1 MTLLPGAST
10 MRNCR
15 VLLVTLMFDHYFD
28 AFLADT
34 PEGKEINYHIRYQ
47 VYCLETGY
55 EDPMR
60 YPGERETDEFDRH
73 AVHFIARTKPTIE
86 KPEGEWIAALRLV
99 VRPFDSLPMNAHASV
114 DFSILSNE
122 IARDIKT
129 GDTSLCAEVSRM
141 CVVSNFRRRRQERN
155 TPYQMP
161 YDPER
166 DPPPA
171 NTSDASERRK
181 APWLMLGLLN
191 AARDYSEQH
200 RIRYWFFLT
209 NEALAR
215 IIQGVGFALTA
226 VGPSCEHRGKRI
238 PYFRDLDIGYENIAE
253 RLPLVYQMFTQP
265 SGYRVYSN
273 SEKEQGS
280 AASIISA
287 PR

>member
-1 MTLLPGAST
+1 
-10 MRNCR
+10 
-15 VLLVTLMFDHYFD
+15 MFDHYFE

-55 EDPMR
+55 EEPTR
-60 YPGERETDEFDRH
+60 YPGEKEIDSFDEH
-73 AVHFIARTKPTIE
+73 SVHFMARTKPTVE
-86 KPEGEWIAALRLV
+86 KPNPEWIAALRLV

-114 DFSILSNE
+114 DFSFLSGE

-141 CVVSNFRRRRQERN
+141 CVVSNFRRRRQERS

-161 YDPER
+161 YDPQR
-166 DPPPA
+166 DTPPA
-171 NTSDASERRK
+171 NTSDPTERRK

-191 AARDYSEQH
+191 AARDYSEKH
-200 RIRYWFFLT
+200 NIRYWFFLT

-215 IIQGVGFALTA
+215 IIEGVGFSLTS
-226 VGPSCEHRGKRI
+226 VGPPCEHRGKRI
-238 PYFRDLDIGYENIAE
+238 PYFRDLSVGYENIAT
-253 RLPLVYQMFTQP
+253 RLPIVYQMFTQP
-265 SGYRVYSN
+265 SGYRLYS
-273 SEKEQGS
+273 ELGKEHRMS
-280 AASIISA
+280 PLISSS